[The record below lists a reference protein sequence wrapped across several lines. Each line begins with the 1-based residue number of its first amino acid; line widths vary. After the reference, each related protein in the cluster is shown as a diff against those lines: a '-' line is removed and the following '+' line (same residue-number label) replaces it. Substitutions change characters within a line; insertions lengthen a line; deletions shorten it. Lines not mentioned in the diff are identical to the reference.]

1 MKIFGYSR
9 TPRPDA
15 PGDVDFVNRPTAG
28 DVEAGAVMVSI
39 GGDGTFLDAVRSL
52 AGLPMPI
59 VGVNTGRLGFLA
71 STAPEDLDKTIE
83 AIRAGKYTVTERS
96 MLSVEGD
103 FGTTPD
109 FSSALNEFTLHRHTA
124 DMIEVGVWIDGVEL
138 PTLRG
143 DGVILSTPTGS
154 TAYSLSAGG
163 PLVAPEC
170 ECFVLSA
177 IAPHNFSTRPLVVP
191 DGSAVEFEVRTRGG
205 EVMASID
212 NNGFIVKDGARF
224 RIAKSKFKTRLAH
237 IDDSSFYDTLRDR
250 IMWGADKRN
259 FALEK

>member
-9 TPRPDA
+9 TDRPTTESEI
-15 PGDVDFVNRPTAG
+15 DFVNRPTPE

-39 GGDGTFLDAVRSL
+39 GGDGTFLEVVRSL
-52 AGLPMPI
+52 AGLPLPI

-71 STAPEDLDKTIE
+71 STAPEDLQKTIE
-83 AIRAGKYTVTERS
+83 AIHAGRYKVSERS

-103 FGTTPD
+103 FGVTPD

-124 DMIEVGVWIDGVEL
+124 DMIEVAVRIDGVEL

-191 DGSAVEFEVRTRGG
+191 DTSQVEFEVHSRGG

-224 RIAKSKFKTRLAH
+224 TITKSRFKTLLAH
-237 IDDSSFYDTLRDR
+237 IHDTSFYDTLRDR
-250 IMWGADKRN
+250 IMWGLDKRN
-259 FALEK
+259 